1 MIFWINLTYRYSE
14 KLGKWVRF
22 GRIEFQGAVRSGQ
35 VQGDRKFWTVYWT
48 VLGRFIR
55 ISDRKAKSFPNEEIM
70 KRVDF
75 SIFSS

>member
-1 MIFWINLTYRYSE
+1 MDFRKYNENGPDSDVLN
-14 KLGKWVRF
+14 F
-22 GRIEFQGAVRSGQ
+22 CAARSGQ
-35 VQGDRKFWTVYWT
+35 VQDDRKFWTV
-48 VLGRFIR
+48 LGQFIR

>member
-1 MIFWINLTYRYSE
+1 MNFKKKY
-14 KLGKWVRF
+14 
-22 GRIEFQGAVRSGQ
+22 QGNHFYWSGETQ
-35 VQGDRKFWTVYWT
+35 ACSFNPNHELNIQDDRKFWT

-55 ISDRKAKSFPNEEIM
+55 IFDRKVKSFPNEEIM